1 MFLFLLLFN
10 RLIGS
15 LIIINSW
22 LILIRGLFFCLPW
35 TCMQGNITL
44 CWLIIPLRC
53 SLLRTKIWCGQS
65 QIVWRNGCELIL
77 IKVILFLKMSFVLL
91 LISNLLM
98 QRKFNA
104 QNLVVHFWTSHNMIA
119 FRCWQNLFLAE
130 NRMHALYFL
139 EESSQF
145 RFASTFISVEIKN

>member
-35 TCMQGNITL
+35 TLLRRNITL
-44 CWLIIPLRC
+44 SWLIIPLLRW
-53 SLLRTKIWCGQS
+53 SLLRTKVWCGQTK
-65 QIVWRNGCELIL
+65 IVRRNGCELIL
-77 IKVILFLKMSFVLL
+77 IKVILLLKMSFALL
-91 LISNLLM
+91 LITNLLM

-119 FRCWQNLFLAE
+119 FRWWQNLFLAE

-145 RFASTFISVEIKN
+145 RFASTFISV